1 MPEEGFLRRWARL
14 KAQPEPAPVD
24 APQLPGAA
32 VQPASQPVQ
41 PPPAPP
47 AGAAERPAP
56 TLDDVARLT
65 PESDYAA
72 FVAGGVDPA
81 VRRLALKK
89 LFADPNFAV
98 MDGLDIY
105 ISDYTKAS
113 PLTDAMLASLKHAP
127 NVLDRL
133 FGKNDEPD
141 RPAGQDTPP
150 DSTLAAPDDL
160 PVPSPATMAAT
171 ADGTAAPA
179 AQASVRE
186 AAEAEAEAEAE
197 AMAAAVPAHVPHAG
211 MPPGAPASPQGTT

>member
-14 KAQPEPAPVD
+14 KAQPEPAPAD
-24 APQLPGAA
+24 ASQAQAA
-32 VQPASQPVQ
+32 VVQPALQPVQ
-41 PPPAPP
+41 QPPVAP

-56 TLDDVARLT
+56 TLEDVALLT

-127 NVLDRL
+127 GVLDRL
-133 FGKNDEPD
+133 FGKSDEPD
-141 RPAGQDTPP
+141 EAADHDTPP
-150 DSTLAAPDDL
+150 DGTPPDDTLAVHDEAPA
-160 PVPSPATMAAT
+160 PSPATM
-171 ADGTAAPA
+171 D
-179 AQASVRE
+179 ASMHQ
-186 AAEAEAEAEAE
+186 AAEAD
-197 AMAAAVPAHVPHAG
+197 AVPAPAPAPLPFAD
-211 MPPGAPASPQGTT
+211 MPQSAPASPQGTT